1 MKQNF
6 RGSWHVRAL
15 LLLCL
20 TFQIPWGGGELSHA
34 AQTAQQNTIR
44 IGNVTNLKELI
55 RQIEA
60 QTSYKV
66 SYQGNLAD
74 NITIKADPS
83 KHNVEELLA
92 DALRGTGISY
102 VIRYNTIILTQEQ
115 PRAEAAQQASQT
127 RHIAGRVIDA
137 ETKEPII
144 GATVWVKDSALGT
157 NTNVDGA
164 FDYTFT
170 GHYGYIAVSYI
181 GYQTQEFPVTNLP
194 KVIELSAG
202 NELDEVVVV
211 GYGTQ
216 KKASVVGSIASV
228 SVNDI
233 RMPTA
238 KISNNL
244 AGQLAGVI
252 SVQRSGE
259 PGASSTF
266 WIRGIS
272 TFGSSTT
279 PLVLVD
285 GIERDLDL
293 VDIEDIKDFS
303 ILKDAAATA
312 IYGVRGANGVIL
324 ITTREGIVG
333 KPQINIRFEAGMVQP
348 TKVPDMLDAV
358 QFAELWNAAA
368 GSEVYTP
375 EVIQKYRDGSDP
387 DLYPNVDWV
396 DYLYK
401 DLSFNER
408 VNVNVTGGGSTAKY
422 YISGGFYNEDGLF
435 ARDNMKEYNTSVFY
449 RKFNFRSNVEVQL
462 HKYTKLNVNLATT
475 FERKNEPG
483 TAASNSGGTGIWNYA
498 IKSAPNVFPAVYS
511 NGLLPGPGANNGEN
525 PYVLLTQT
533 GYREKFYNTAQSL
546 FSLTQD
552 LGDWV
557 TKGLTVTVKG
567 SFDAKNYNHLA
578 RTKTPPQYMASG
590 RDEFGDLILQQTVV
604 GTDNLTYAES
614 HSGYRSV
621 YLEASVNWARSFGK
635 HDLSALFLYQQSQ
648 RNDVGIDK
656 SEPEL
661 ALPYR
666 HQGIA
671 GRITYSYDNRYFIE
685 GNFGY
690 NGSENFSPGK
700 RFGFFPSVAAGYVI
714 SNEKFFE
721 PVRGVIDLLK
731 IKASYGIVGNDKIGT
746 GDNVRRFIYNGTVNS
761 GSSYYFGTR
770 PHSSSS
776 IQMGDW
782 PNPNVG
788 WEEAHKLN
796 VGVDLSLF
804 SKLKISADYF
814 KEKREGIFLQRQSIP
829 VYVGL
834 STQPWVNIGKMRNSG
849 VDASLEYHQ
858 TIGQD
863 LHLTVRGNFT
873 YARNMI
879 VDQDQPDY
887 KYLYMNRTGQ
897 ARYQTFGLVAAGLF
911 RDQADIDAWP
921 KQSFGDV
928 EPGDIKYLDLN
939 GDGVV
944 DSYDV
949 KPIGYTSIPE
959 IVYGFGFSLQWKAF
973 DFSAFFQGVGHV
985 SFSTLTDQTLG
996 FNARNSR
1003 EANLFSDVYDNY
1015 WTPERLDAKY
1025 PRLYIGTNNNNNQTS
1040 TFWMANGR
1048 YMRLKN
1054 LEIGYT
1060 LPKRISQKMAM
1071 QNMRVYLSGVNLFTF
1086 SPFKLWDPDL
1096 QTGATNYPN
1105 NRIINIG
1112 LTIGF

>member
-6 RGSWHVRAL
+6 YRLRHIRL
-15 LLLCL
+15 LLLICL
-20 TFQIPWGGGELSHA
+20 TLQIPWGGEFLLA
-34 AQTAQQNTIR
+34 ASTAQQNTIR
-44 IGNVTNLKELI
+44 IGNVTDLKELI
-55 RQIEA
+55 REIES
-60 QTSYKV
+60 QTSYRV

-74 NITIKADPS
+74 NISVKVDRS

-102 VIRYNTIILTQEQ
+102 VVRYNNIILTREQ
-115 PRAEAAQQASQT
+115 SQAEAAKEVSQT
-127 RHIAGRVIDA
+127 RRISGRVIDA
-137 ETKEPII
+137 ATKEPII
-144 GATVWVKDSALGT
+144 GATIWVKDSAMGT

-181 GYQTQEFPVTNLP
+181 GYQTQEFPVTNIP
-194 KVIELSAG
+194 NVIELSAG
-202 NELDEVVVV
+202 NDLEEVVVV

-216 KKASVVGSIASV
+216 KKASVVGSIATV

-324 ITTREGIVG
+324 VTTREGAIG
-333 KPQINIRFEAGMVQP
+333 KPQINVRFEAGMVQP

-368 GSEVYTP
+368 GNEVYTP
-375 EVIQKYRDGSDP
+375 DVIQKYRDGSDT
-387 DLYPNVDWV
+387 DLYPNVDWI

-401 DLSFNER
+401 NLSFNER
-408 VNVNVTGGGSTAKY
+408 INVNVTGGGSTAKY
-422 YISGGFYNEDGLF
+422 YVSGGFYNENGLF
-435 ARDNMKEYNTSVFY
+435 ARDNMKDYNTSVFY
-449 RKFNFRSNVEVQL
+449 RRFNFRSNVEVQL
-462 HKYTKLNVNLATT
+462 HKYTKLNINLATT

-483 TAASNSGGTGIWNYA
+483 TAASTIWDYA
-498 IKSAPNVFPAVYS
+498 IKSAPNVFPAIYS
-511 NGLLPGPGANNGEN
+511 DGSLPGPGANNGEN

-546 FSLTQD
+546 FTLTQD

-567 SFDAKNYNHLA
+567 SFDARNYNHLA
-578 RTKTPPQYMASG
+578 RTKTPPQFMAAG
-590 RDEFGDLILQQTVV
+590 RDEQGNLQLQQTVT
-604 GTDNLTYAES
+604 GAENLTYSQS
-614 HSGYRSV
+614 HNGYRSV
-621 YLEASVNWARSFGK
+621 YLEASVNWTRTFGK

-648 RNDVGIDK
+648 RNDVGIDT
-656 SEPEL
+656 SQPEL

-671 GRITYSYDNRYFIE
+671 GRITYNYDNRYFIE

-700 RFGFFPSVAAGYVI
+700 RFGFFPSVAAGYVL

-721 PVRGVIDLLK
+721 PLRGVVDLLK
-731 IKASYGIVGNDKIGT
+731 IKASYGVVGNDRIGT

-761 GSSYYFGTR
+761 GSSYYFGTT
-770 PHSSSS
+770 PHSASS
-776 IQMGDW
+776 IQLGDW

-788 WEEAHKLN
+788 WEEAHKFN
-796 VGVDLSLF
+796 VGVDLSFF
-804 SKLKISADYF
+804 SKLKVSVDYF

-858 TIGQD
+858 PIGRD

-911 RDQADIDAWP
+911 KDQADIDAWP
-921 KQSFGDV
+921 TQSFGTV
-928 EPGDIKYLDLN
+928 QPGDIKYLDLN

-944 DSYDV
+944 DSYDT
-949 KPIGYTSIPE
+949 KPIGYTNVPE
-959 IVYGFGFSLQWKAF
+959 IVYGFGFSLQWKSL

-985 SFSTLTDQTLG
+985 SFSTRTDQTLG

-1003 EANLFSDVYDNY
+1003 EANLFTDVYDNY
-1015 WTPERLDAKY
+1015 WTPDRLDAKY
-1025 PRLYIGTNNNNNQTS
+1025 PRLFIGTSNNNNQSS

-1060 LPKRISQKMAM
+1060 LPKRIAQKIAM
-1071 QNMRVYLSGVNLFTF
+1071 QNMRIYLSGVNLLTF

>member
-20 TFQIPWGGGELSHA
+20 TFQIPWGGELSHA

-435 ARDNMKEYNTSVFY
+435 ARDNMKEYNTSVFF

-483 TAASNSGGTGIWNYA
+483 TAASTIWDYA
-498 IKSAPNVFPAVYS
+498 VKSAPNVFPAVYS

-578 RTKTPPQYMASG
+578 RTKTPLQYMASG
-590 RDEFGDLILQQTVV
+590 RDEFGDLILQQKVI
-604 GTDNLTYAES
+604 GADNLTYSES

-648 RNDVGIDK
+648 RNNVGIDK
-656 SEPEL
+656 SQPEL

-666 HQGIA
+666 HLGIA

-731 IKASYGIVGNDKIGT
+731 IKASYGIVGNDKIGM
-746 GDNVRRFIYNGTVNS
+746 GDNVRRFIYNETVVPGNS
-761 GSSYYFGTR
+761 YNFGTSTQSYAGTR
-770 PHSSSS
+770 L
-776 IQMGDW
+776 GDW
-782 PNPNVG
+782 ANPNVG

-814 KEKREGIFLQRQSIP
+814 KERREGIFLKRASIP

-834 STQPWVNIGKMRNSG
+834 STKPWVNIGKMRNSG

-949 KPIGYTSIPE
+949 KPIGYTAIPE

-985 SFSTLTDQTLG
+985 NFSTRTDQTQG
-996 FNARNSR
+996 FIARNSR

-1025 PRLYIGTNNNNNQTS
+1025 PRLFIGTNNNNNQNS
-1040 TFWMANGR
+1040 SFWMANGR

-1060 LPKRISQKMAM
+1060 LPKHISQKMAM

>member
-20 TFQIPWGGGELSHA
+20 TFQIPWGGELSHA

-408 VNVNVTGGGSTAKY
+408 VNVNVTGGGNTAKY

-483 TAASNSGGTGIWNYA
+483 TASSTIWDYA
-498 IKSAPNVFPAVYS
+498 VKSAPNVFPAVYS

-604 GTDNLTYAES
+604 GTDYLTYAES

>member
-20 TFQIPWGGGELSHA
+20 TFQIPWGGELSHA

-157 NTNVDGA
+157 STNVDGA

-761 GSSYYFGTR
+761 GSSYYFGTT

-944 DSYDV
+944 DSYDT
-949 KPIGYTSIPE
+949 KPIGYTAIPE

>member
-20 TFQIPWGGGELSHA
+20 TFQIPWGGELSHA

-144 GATVWVKDSALGT
+144 GATVWVKDSARGT

-401 DLSFNER
+401 DLSFNE
-408 VNVNVTGGGSTAKY
+408 N
-422 YISGGFYNEDGLF
+422 GLF

-483 TAASNSGGTGIWNYA
+483 TAASTIWDYA
-498 IKSAPNVFPAVYS
+498 VKSAPNVFPAVYS

-700 RFGFFPSVAAGYVI
+700 RFGFFPSVAAGYMI

-746 GDNVRRFIYNGTVNS
+746 GDNVVNS

-949 KPIGYTSIPE
+949 KPIGYTNVPE

-985 SFSTLTDQTLG
+985 SFSTRTDQTLG

>member
-20 TFQIPWGGGELSHA
+20 TFQIPWGGELSHA

-483 TAASNSGGTGIWNYA
+483 TAASTIWDYA
-498 IKSAPNVFPAVYS
+498 VKSAPNVFPAVYS

-690 NGSENFSPGK
+690 NGSENFSPSK

-949 KPIGYTSIPE
+949 KPIGYTNVPE

-985 SFSTLTDQTLG
+985 SFSTRTDQTLG

-1025 PRLYIGTNNNNNQTS
+1025 PRLYIGTNNNNKQTS

>member
-20 TFQIPWGGGELSHA
+20 TFQIPWGGELSHA

-170 GHYGYIAVSYI
+170 EHYGYIAVSYI

-483 TAASNSGGTGIWNYA
+483 TASSTIWDYA
-498 IKSAPNVFPAVYS
+498 VKSAPNVFPAVYS

>member
-20 TFQIPWGGGELSHA
+20 TFQIPWGGELSHA

-796 VGVDLSLF
+796 VGIDLSLF

-814 KEKREGIFLQRQSIP
+814 KEKREGIFLQRRSIP

>member
-20 TFQIPWGGGELSHA
+20 TFQIPWGGELSHA

-483 TAASNSGGTGIWNYA
+483 TASSTIWDYA
-498 IKSAPNVFPAVYS
+498 VKSAPNVFPAVYS

-849 VDASLEYHQ
+849 VDASLEFHQ

>member
-20 TFQIPWGGGELSHA
+20 TFQIPWGGGKLSHA

-483 TAASNSGGTGIWNYA
+483 TASSTIWDYA
-498 IKSAPNVFPAVYS
+498 VKSAPNVFPAVYS

-604 GTDNLTYAES
+604 GTNNLTYAES

-985 SFSTLTDQTLG
+985 SFSTLTAQTLG

>member
-20 TFQIPWGGGELSHA
+20 TFQIPWGGELSHA

-761 GSSYYFGTR
+761 GSSYYFGTT

>member
-1 MKQNF
+1 M
-6 RGSWHVRAL
+6 
-15 LLLCL
+15 
-20 TFQIPWGGGELSHA
+20 
-34 AQTAQQNTIR
+34 
-44 IGNVTNLKELI
+44 
-55 RQIEA
+55 
-60 QTSYKV
+60 
-66 SYQGNLAD
+66 
-74 NITIKADPS
+74 
-83 KHNVEELLA
+83 
-92 DALRGTGISY
+92 
-102 VIRYNTIILTQEQ
+102 
-115 PRAEAAQQASQT
+115 
-127 RHIAGRVIDA
+127 IDA

-408 VNVNVTGGGSTAKY
+408 VNVNVTGGGNTAKY

-483 TAASNSGGTGIWNYA
+483 TAASTIWDYA
-498 IKSAPNVFPAVYS
+498 VKSAPNVFPAVYS

>member
-20 TFQIPWGGGELSHA
+20 TFQIPWGGELSHA

-761 GSSYYFGTR
+761 GGSYYFGTR

-796 VGVDLSLF
+796 VGIDLSLF

>member
-20 TFQIPWGGGELSHA
+20 TFQIPWGGELSHA

-483 TAASNSGGTGIWNYA
+483 TASSTIWDYA
-498 IKSAPNVFPAVYS
+498 VKSAPNVFPAVYS

-533 GYREKFYNTAQSL
+533 GFREKFYNTAQSL

-985 SFSTLTDQTLG
+985 SFSTLTNQTLG

>member
-20 TFQIPWGGGELSHA
+20 TFQIPWGGELSHA

-483 TAASNSGGTGIWNYA
+483 TASSTIWDYA
-498 IKSAPNVFPAVYS
+498 VKSAPNVFPAVYS

-666 HQGIA
+666 RQGIA

>member
-20 TFQIPWGGGELSHA
+20 TFQIPWGGELSHA

-408 VNVNVTGGGSTAKY
+408 VNVNVTGGGNTAKY

-483 TAASNSGGTGIWNYA
+483 TASSTIWDYA
-498 IKSAPNVFPAVYS
+498 VKSAPNVFPAVYS

-770 PHSSSS
+770 PHSFSS

>member
-1 MKQNF
+1 M
-6 RGSWHVRAL
+6 
-15 LLLCL
+15 
-20 TFQIPWGGGELSHA
+20 
-34 AQTAQQNTIR
+34 
-44 IGNVTNLKELI
+44 TNLKELI

-483 TAASNSGGTGIWNYA
+483 TASSTIWDYA
-498 IKSAPNVFPAVYS
+498 VKSAPNVFPAVYS

>member
-1 MKQNF
+1 MACP
-6 RGSWHVRAL
+6 GIAASL
-15 LLLCL
+15 PD
-20 TFQIPWGGGELSHA
+20 IPNPVGGGELSHA

-796 VGVDLSLF
+796 VGIDLSLF

>member
-1 MKQNF
+1 M
-6 RGSWHVRAL
+6 
-15 LLLCL
+15 
-20 TFQIPWGGGELSHA
+20 
-34 AQTAQQNTIR
+34 
-44 IGNVTNLKELI
+44 TNLKELI

-408 VNVNVTGGGSTAKY
+408 VNVNVTGGGNTAKY

-483 TAASNSGGTGIWNYA
+483 TAASTIWDYA
-498 IKSAPNVFPAVYS
+498 VKSAPNVFPAVYS

-949 KPIGYTSIPE
+949 KPIGYTNVPE

-985 SFSTLTDQTLG
+985 SFSTRTDQTLG

>member
-20 TFQIPWGGGELSHA
+20 TFQIPWGGELSHA

-422 YISGGFYNEDGLF
+422 YISGGLF
-435 ARDNMKEYNTSVFY
+435 ARDNMKEYNTSVFF

-483 TAASNSGGTGIWNYA
+483 TAASTIWDYA
-498 IKSAPNVFPAVYS
+498 VKSAPNVFPAVYS

-590 RDEFGDLILQQTVV
+590 RDEFGDLILQQKVI
-604 GTDNLTYAES
+604 GADNLTYSES

-648 RNDVGIDK
+648 RNNVGIDK
-656 SEPEL
+656 SQPEL

-746 GDNVRRFIYNGTVNS
+746 GDNVRRFIYNETVVPGNS
-761 GSSYYFGTR
+761 YNFGTSTQSYAGTR
-770 PHSSSS
+770 L
-776 IQMGDW
+776 GDW
-782 PNPNVG
+782 ANPNVG

-814 KEKREGIFLQRQSIP
+814 KERREGIFLKRASIP

-834 STQPWVNIGKMRNSG
+834 STKPWVNIGKMRNSG

-921 KQSFGDV
+921 KQSFGD
-928 EPGDIKYLDLN
+928 IKYLDLN

-949 KPIGYTSIPE
+949 KPIGYTAIPE

-985 SFSTLTDQTLG
+985 NFSTRTDQTQG
-996 FNARNSR
+996 FIARNSR

-1025 PRLYIGTNNNNNQTS
+1025 PRLFIGTNNNNNQNS
-1040 TFWMANGR
+1040 SFWMANGR

-1060 LPKRISQKMAM
+1060 LPKHISQKMAM

>member
-20 TFQIPWGGGELSHA
+20 TFQIPWGGELSHA

-170 GHYGYIAVSYI
+170 GHYGYIVVSYI

-483 TAASNSGGTGIWNYA
+483 TAASTIWDYA
-498 IKSAPNVFPAVYS
+498 VKSAPNVFPAVYS

>member
-1 MKQNF
+1 MKKF
-6 RGSWHVRAL
+6 LTLFVLICPL
-15 LLLCL
+15 L
-20 TFQIPWGGGELSHA
+20 A
-34 AQTAQQNTIR
+34 MAQQT
-44 IGNVTNLKELI
+44 
-55 RQIEA
+55 RQITG
-60 QTSYKV
+60 QV
-66 SYQGNLAD
+66 LDRAD
-74 NITIKADPS
+74 
-83 KHNVEELLA
+83 
-92 DALRGTGISY
+92 GTPL
-102 VIRYNTIILTQEQ
+102 V
-115 PRAEAAQQASQT
+115 
-127 RHIAGRVIDA
+127 
-137 ETKEPII
+137 
-144 GATVWVKDSALGT
+144 GATVFIAPEETQAKDYNPQGT
-157 NTNVDGA
+157 IAYEQGRFA
-164 FDYTFT
+164 FKLP
-170 GHYGYIAVSYI
+170 ASVRKVVVSYLGYEARTLDI
-181 GYQTQEFPVTNLP
+181 SGKSDFTIYLSASDNKVDAVVVTGYQR
-194 KVIELSAG
+194 IEKRKLTSSISSVKMSDISRDG
-202 NELDEVVVV
+202 V
-211 GYGTQ
+211 
-216 KKASVVGSIASV
+216 ASVDEMLSGSIAGLV
-228 SVNDI
+228 STPTTGGPGAASKIKIRSTVTLNGNTDPLWVLDGMPLEGNDI
-233 RMPTA
+233 P
-238 KISNNL
+238 KDWSSKESVDNL
-244 AGQLAGVI
+244 YNMSIAGLNP
-252 SVQRSGE
+252 S
-259 PGASSTF
+259 
-266 WIRGIS
+266 
-272 TFGSSTT
+272 
-279 PLVLVD
+279 
-285 GIERDLDL
+285 
-293 VDIEDIKDFS
+293 DIEDITV
-303 ILKDAAATA
+303 LKDAAATA

-435 ARDNMKEYNTSVFY
+435 ARDNMKEYNTSVFF

-483 TAASNSGGTGIWNYA
+483 TAASTIWNYA
-498 IKSAPNVFPAVYS
+498 VKSAPNVFPAVYS

-590 RDEFGDLILQQTVV
+590 RDEFGDLILQQKVI
-604 GTDNLTYAES
+604 GADNLTYSES

-656 SEPEL
+656 SQPEL

-746 GDNVRRFIYNGTVNS
+746 GDNVRRFIYNETVVPGNS
-761 GSSYYFGTR
+761 YNFGTSTQSYAGTR
-770 PHSSSS
+770 L
-776 IQMGDW
+776 GDW
-782 PNPNVG
+782 ANPNVG

-814 KEKREGIFLQRQSIP
+814 KERREGIFLKRASIP

-834 STQPWVNIGKMRNSG
+834 STKPWVNIGKMRNSG

-939 GDGVV
+939 GDNIVNGGKGTLEDPGDRRV
-944 DSYDV
+944 
-949 KPIGYTSIPE
+949 IGNSSPRYQYGLTLNLSWYGFDLSVFMQGIGRLDWYPGADNLRFWGPYSRPYATFIPKNFMSQVWSESNPDAYLPRARAYTSLNSTQGTA
-959 IVYGFGFSLQWKAF
+959 YYTNDRYLQ
-973 DFSAFFQGVGHV
+973 
-985 SFSTLTDQTLG
+985 
-996 FNARNSR
+996 
-1003 EANLFSDVYDNY
+1003 NLAYC
-1015 WTPERLDAKY
+1015 
-1025 PRLYIGTNNNNNQTS
+1025 
-1040 TFWMANGR
+1040 
-1048 YMRLKN
+1048 RLKN
-1054 LEIGYT
+1054 LTLGYT
-1060 LPKRISQKMAM
+1060 IPKRLTSKVGIKEC
-1071 QNMRVYLSGVNLFTF
+1071 RVYFSGENLATWSALKNDFLDPEQAAADSDKKSNVYPWCRTYSVGLNLTF
-1086 SPFKLWDPDL
+1086 
-1096 QTGATNYPN
+1096 
-1105 NRIINIG
+1105 
-1112 LTIGF
+1112 

>member
-20 TFQIPWGGGELSHA
+20 TFQIPWGGELSHA

-483 TAASNSGGTGIWNYA
+483 TAASNSGGIWNYA

-796 VGVDLSLF
+796 VGIDLSLF

>member
-20 TFQIPWGGGELSHA
+20 TFQIPWGGELSHA

-408 VNVNVTGGGSTAKY
+408 VNVNVTGGGNTAKY

-483 TAASNSGGTGIWNYA
+483 TAASTIWNYA
-498 IKSAPNVFPAVYS
+498 VKSAPNVFPAVYS

-949 KPIGYTSIPE
+949 KPIGYTNVPE

-985 SFSTLTDQTLG
+985 SFSTRTDQTLG

-1025 PRLYIGTNNNNNQTS
+1025 PRLYIGTNNNNKQTS

>member
-20 TFQIPWGGGELSHA
+20 TFQIPWGGELSHA

-127 RHIAGRVIDA
+127 RHIAGRVIDV

-181 GYQTQEFPVTNLP
+181 GYQTQEFPVTTLP

-408 VNVNVTGGGSTAKY
+408 VNVNVTGGGNTAKY

-483 TAASNSGGTGIWNYA
+483 TAASTIWDYA
-498 IKSAPNVFPAVYS
+498 VKSAPNVFPAVYS

-949 KPIGYTSIPE
+949 KPIGYTNVPE

-985 SFSTLTDQTLG
+985 SFSTRTDQTLG

>member
-20 TFQIPWGGGELSHA
+20 TFQIPWGGELSHA

-144 GATVWVKDSALGT
+144 GATVWVKNSALGT

-721 PVRGVIDLLK
+721 PLRGVIDLLK

>member
-20 TFQIPWGGGELSHA
+20 TFQIPWGGELSHA

-483 TAASNSGGTGIWNYA
+483 TASSTIWDYA
-498 IKSAPNVFPAVYS
+498 VKSAPNVFPAVYS

>member
-20 TFQIPWGGGELSHA
+20 TFQIPWGGELSHA

-333 KPQINIRFEAGMVQP
+333 KTQINIRFEAGMVQP

-435 ARDNMKEYNTSVFY
+435 ARDNMKEYNTSVFF

-590 RDEFGDLILQQTVV
+590 RDEFGDLILQQKVI
-604 GTDNLTYAES
+604 GADNLTYSES

-648 RNDVGIDK
+648 RNNVGIDK
-656 SEPEL
+656 SQPEL

-761 GSSYYFGTR
+761 GSSYYFGTT

-814 KEKREGIFLQRQSIP
+814 KERREGIFLKRASIP

-834 STQPWVNIGKMRNSG
+834 STKPWVNIGKMRNSG

-863 LHLTVRGNFT
+863 LNLTVRGNLPD
-873 YARNMI
+873 ARNKI
-879 VDQDQPDY
+879 VDHDKPDY
-887 KYLYMNRTGQ
+887 KYLYLTRTGQ

-949 KPIGYTSIPE
+949 KPIGYTAIPE

-985 SFSTLTDQTLG
+985 NFSTRTDQTQG
-996 FNARNSR
+996 FIARNSR

-1025 PRLYIGTNNNNNQTS
+1025 PRLFIGTNNNNNQNS
-1040 TFWMANGR
+1040 SFWMANGR

-1060 LPKRISQKMAM
+1060 LPKHISQKMAM

>member
-20 TFQIPWGGGELSHA
+20 TFQIPWGGELSHA

-761 GSSYYFGTR
+761 GSSYYFGTT

-944 DSYDV
+944 DSYDT